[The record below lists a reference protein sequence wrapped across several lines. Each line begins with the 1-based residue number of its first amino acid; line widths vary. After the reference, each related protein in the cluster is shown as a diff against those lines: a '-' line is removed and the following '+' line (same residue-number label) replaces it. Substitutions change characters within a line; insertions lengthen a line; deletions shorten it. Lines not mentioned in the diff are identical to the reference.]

1 MEQALGK
8 HPASAGAWRWWWRVA
23 SPQRAPCPPPQP
35 SHEEEGTSPR
45 WTSPLWAALG
55 KSQPLSGPCR
65 LGGLGFQTPL
75 PLRPLLLS
83 SFGGGAERGRRE
95 AWAPSSHAPSAPGSQ
110 CRVHGSV
117 PQYLL
122 LSLGTLSP
130 TTPPPKAFLVSALRN
145 DTSSVGR
152 RGEVARD
159 DTGWGR
165 QQRGDAS
172 PAAQGVGSETRG
184 HTREVAGLWSGGPA
198 SEALPRGAQLWW
210 PPPATRG
217 TGP

>member
-1 MEQALGK
+1 MGK

-130 TTPPPKAFLVSALRN
+130 TTLPPRHSWCQPSEMTPAVW
-145 DTSSVGR
+145 
-152 RGEVARD
+152 GEGERWP
-159 DTGWGR
+159 GM
-165 QQRGDAS
+165 
-172 PAAQGVGSETRG
+172 TRG
-184 HTREVAGLWSGGPA
+184 GAGSSEEMLLPLHREWDQKQ
-198 SEALPRGAQLWW
+198 GATQ
-210 PPPATRG
+210 G
-217 TGP
+217 K